1 MIQDNDSV
9 NIIKMNTR
17 HEEVWRYPGRIIAR
31 EPHSLLVEAFFNI
44 DDRPFHGITLR
55 TKDRSIERYYSN
67 RWYNVFEIHD
77 RDDDRLKAWYC
88 NVTTPAAFKPGEISY
103 VDLAL
108 DVLVYPDM
116 TNLVLDRD
124 EFETL
129 SLNTHHRQKA
139 LQALEKLLII
149 IESGDLPEVLK

>member
-1 MIQDNDSV
+1 MIQDNDLV

-17 HEEVWRYPGRIIAR
+17 YEEVWRYPGRIIAR

-44 DDRPFHGITLR
+44 DDKPFHGITLR
-55 TKDRSIERYYSN
+55 TNDRSIERYYSN

-88 NVTTPAAFKPGEISY
+88 NVTTPAAFEPGKISY

-116 TNLVLDRD
+116 TYLVLDQD
-124 EFETL
+124 EFEILDL
-129 SLNTHHRQKA
+129 STHHRQKA
-139 LQALEKLLII
+139 LQAPEKLLVIV
-149 IESGDLPEVLK
+149 ESGELPEVLK